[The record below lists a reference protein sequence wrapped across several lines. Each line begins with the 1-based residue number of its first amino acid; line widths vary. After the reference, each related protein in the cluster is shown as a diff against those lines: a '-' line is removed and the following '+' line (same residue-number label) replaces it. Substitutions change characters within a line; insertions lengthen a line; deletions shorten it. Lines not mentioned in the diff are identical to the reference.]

1 MDLFTLIDPI
11 AWTHAIV
18 LQASTIEVKPSAE
31 VELFKSQLEFLKAD
45 HARLAADFSER
56 MKQLTAQNTSVGDDF
71 KTYLNYVSGLIVFAT
86 GILGFIG
93 WSSLEQ
99 TKASIKTM
107 VDRQLSGTVAETVDR
122 EIQLVRRSLL
132 REQVVSNTPIDY
144 FLQNGVEPAE
154 ELRLLRSR
162 GFSKIRFCSDIGK
175 LRRDTADVIVVD
187 LEHWQP
193 DGNVRF
199 VDLPDKEEKAKAIMA
214 DLFLAVSDETIFV
227 VYVNGIIRCL
237 NDLPKNRTVMS
248 NSQITLI
255 GNMVDAAYVA
265 ANCTRS

>member
-1 MDLFTLIDPI
+1 MDLFSMGDPI
-11 AWTHAIV
+11 AWTHSIV
-18 LQASTIEVKPSAE
+18 LQAPTIEVQPSAE

-99 TKASIKTM
+99 AKASIKTM

-162 GFSKIRFCSDIGK
+162 GFSKIRFCSEIGK

-187 LEHWQP
+187 LEHWRS

-199 VDLPDKEEKAKAIMA
+199 VDLPDREEKAKAVMA

-237 NDLPKNRTVMS
+237 NDLPKSRTVMS

-265 ANCTRS
+265 ASRTRS